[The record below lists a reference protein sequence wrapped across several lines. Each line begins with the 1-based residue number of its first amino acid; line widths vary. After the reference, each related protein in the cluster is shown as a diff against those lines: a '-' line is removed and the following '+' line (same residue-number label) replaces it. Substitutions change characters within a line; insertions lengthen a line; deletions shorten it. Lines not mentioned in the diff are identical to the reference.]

1 MRDLSLHLLDL
12 MENSIRAEATVISV
26 TIEQD
31 PAKDKLRIVVEDNGP
46 GLAVSAE
53 QALDPFYTTKA
64 GKRTGLG
71 LSLFQGA
78 AERAGGR
85 VTVGRSPLG
94 GVLVA
99 ACMRLSHVDRS
110 PMGDLAATLSSV
122 ACTNPEVDLWCRLVR
137 YADEIPDSKSQ
148 IPDSRPV
155 TPDSRATAGGRVAR
169 EWVVRSS
176 EVEKEL
182 PLGGRCGL
190 AVARRLAEK
199 VREGMAAV
207 EIMA

>member
-1 MRDLSLHLLDL
+1 MRDLSLHLLDV

-31 PAKDKLRIVVEDNGP
+31 PAKDKLRVVVEDNGP
-46 GLAVSAE
+46 GLAVAAE

-85 VTVGRSPLG
+85 MTVGRSPLG

-122 ACTNPEVDLWCRLVR
+122 VCTNPEVDLWCRLVR
-137 YADEIPDSKSQ
+137 YADEIPDSQAAPK
-148 IPDSRPV
+148 
-155 TPDSRATAGGRVAR
+155 GRVAR

-182 PLGGRCGL
+182 PLGERYGL

-199 VREGMAAV
+199 VREGMASV
-207 EIMA
+207 ELTV

>member
-1 MRDLSLHLLDL
+1 VRDLSLHLLDL

-31 PAKDKLRIVVEDNGP
+31 PTKDKLRIVVEDNGP

-85 VTVGRSPLG
+85 MTVGRSPLG

-122 ACTNPEVDLWCRLVR
+122 VCTNPEVDLWCRLVC
-137 YADEIPDSKSQ
+137 YANEIPDSQ
-148 IPDSRPV
+148 
-155 TPDSRATAGGRVAR
+155 AR
-169 EWVVRSS
+169 LNEPGAHEWVVRSS

-182 PLGGRCGL
+182 PLGERYGL

-199 VREGMAAV
+199 VREGMATVELAV
-207 EIMA
+207 

>member
-12 MENSIRAEATVISV
+12 IENSIRAEATIISV

-31 PAKDKLRIVVEDNGP
+31 PAKDELRIVVEDNGP
-46 GLAVSAE
+46 GLDVPQE

-78 AERAGGR
+78 AAQAGGR
-85 VTVGRSPLG
+85 LTLGRSPLG
-94 GVLVA
+94 GLAVT
-99 ACMRLSHVDRS
+99 ACMRLGHLDRS
-110 PMGDLAATLSSV
+110 PLGDLAATLSSV

-137 YADEIPDSKSQ
+137 HTNEIPDSKSQ
-148 IPDSRPV
+148 IPDSQSAIGNRKSQV
-155 TPDSRATAGGRVAR
+155 R

-182 PLGGRCGL
+182 PFGQRCGL

-207 EIMA
+207 EIVA